1 MPKQPKS
8 DVLTDLVLE
17 VFRLNGRLIAAGD
30 ALVAG
35 IDLTSARWQVI
46 GAMAKDARP
55 VAHIAHAM
63 GLTRQSVQRIVDELA
78 VAGFVSFQPN
88 PHHKRAKL
96 VSLTSKGIA
105 AADAAMRLQKPWAD
119 ALAAVAD
126 RQALETTL
134 QTLARLRAH
143 LEDTAPSG
151 EIP

>member
-46 GAMAKDARP
+46 GAMAKD
-55 VAHIAHAM
+55 AM